1 MTQQSALPSIVKNTV
16 IMVYLV
22 NPREK
27 VWGLLI
33 DLAPAGVWLRGMD
46 LNSFDDWLRSL
57 CLPVDQR
64 LSPSIGFYPLA
75 RVEKILVEDA
85 ADGAG
90 SLDARCLART
100 GRRLRD
106 CILDATNETTLN
118 ETLGGMAGA

>member
-1 MTQQSALPSIVKNTV
+1 MTQQSALPGIVKNAV

-33 DLAPAGVWLRGMD
+33 DLGAAGVWVRAMD

-57 CLPVDQR
+57 SLPADQR

-75 RVEKILVEDA
+75 RVEKILVEDSA
-85 ADGAG
+85 EGAG
-90 SLDARCLART
+90 SLEAQCLART
-100 GRRLRD
+100 GRSLRD
-106 CILDATNETTLN
+106 CILDTTNDTTLN
-118 ETLGGMAGA
+118 ETLGGAAGA